1 MLTDT
6 KTGTTADLTAAD
18 YLFTAP
24 AGTDEGRFV
33 LSFKSDATTG
43 IGSATATEPLGVT
56 ATQGGIAIEGQ
67 GTATVY
73 GADGRTLGTYDVQG
87 YRTVSLPAGI
97 YVVHTPQGNVKV
109 TVNQ

>member
-43 IGSATATEPLGVT
+43 IGSAAPTDGTHVT
-56 ATQGGIAIEGQ
+56 ATADGITIEGE

-73 GADGRTLGTYDVQG
+73 GADGRTLGTYNVQG
-87 YRTVSLPAGI
+87 RRNVSLPAGI
-97 YVVHTPQGNVKV
+97 YVVRTAQGSVKV